1 MTDLRSP
8 ASPAA
13 SRSSDM
19 LLIAGIMMIAV
30 NLRPALAAVGPLV
43 AMIRDSTGLS
53 NTMLGLL
60 TTLPLLA
67 FAGISLVA
75 PLVTRRYGIPGM
87 LAAAMGL
94 LTIGILVRSIP
105 SLFTLYIGTLL
116 LGIAIAFGNVLLPGL
131 VKQSFSKKFGLMT
144 SMYSG
149 AMGLGSAVAAGITVP
164 LAEGMSWGWRGA
176 LAVWAA
182 LAAAALLLWLPQ
194 LSRSQHVRPPG
205 SYKQAMKQ
213 LLTSRI
219 AWNVAL
225 FMGLQSL
232 AFYVVLAWLPEMLQG
247 RGEDAVFA
255 GWMLSLSQAT
265 GVLGSLLT
273 PLWAGKRPD
282 QRSII
287 LVLIAMEV
295 VALFGLI
302 FPGIGPVQLWVA
314 MIGFALGGAFGL
326 SLYLIVVRSSNT
338 LTATKLS
345 GMAQAIGYSLA
356 ATGPFIAGS
365 LFDLTADWNY
375 VFILLLAVAA
385 IKLYT
390 GLGAARPEEVALE

>member
-60 TTLPLLA
+60 TTMPLLA

-105 SLFTLYIGTLL
+105 AVFALYIGTLL

-182 LAAAALLLWLPQ
+182 LAAAALLIWLPQ
-194 LSRSQHVRPPG
+194 LSRSKYVRPPG

-213 LLTSRI
+213 LLSSRL

-225 FMGLQSL
+225 YMGLQSL
-232 AFYVVLAWLPEMLQG
+232 AFYVVLAWLPDMLQG

-326 SLYLIVVRSSNT
+326 SLYLIVVRSSDT
-338 LTATKLS
+338 QTATKLS

-365 LFDLTADWNY
+365 LFDLTANWNY

-390 GLGAARPEEVALE
+390 GLGAARPDEVALE

>member
-8 ASPAA
+8 ASPAV
-13 SRSSDM
+13 SRSTDM

-43 AMIRDSTGLS
+43 GMIRDGTGLS

-213 LLTSRI
+213 LLTSRL